1 MSRQPA
7 NDAPRPITDIVLSSD
22 VAGLATRA
30 GKLADLGV
38 RLNRVLPSALAA
50 QVKLANLRD
59 RKLVFLATSPAWA
72 TRLRYS
78 QAIVLE
84 AARQLGLDALGI
96 MVKVAAPP
104 PAEPAGPVT
113 EPLSETAARHLELA
127 ARLLDRP

>member
-1 MSRQPA
+1 MSRRPA

-38 RLNRVLPSALAA
+38 RLNRVLPSALGA
-50 QVKLANLRD
+50 QVHLANLRD

-78 QAIVLE
+78 QALVLE
-84 AARQLGLDALGI
+84 AARQLGLDAQGI
-96 MVKVAAPP
+96 VVKVAASL
-104 PAEPAGPVT
+104 PAEPAGPVS

>member
-1 MSRQPA
+1 MSRHNA
-7 NDAPRPITDIVLSSD
+7 NESPRPITDIVLSSD

-38 RLNRVLPSALAA
+38 RLNRVVPSALGA
-50 QVKLANLRD
+50 QVRLANLRE
-59 RKLVFLATSPAWA
+59 RKLVFIATSPAWA

-78 QAIVLE
+78 QAIILE
-84 AARQLGLDALGI
+84 AARQLGLDVEGI
-96 MVKVAAPP
+96 VVKVAASP
-104 PAEPAGPVT
+104 PAEPAGPVA